1 MAKILSKI
9 RDISPQMSHKEGRD
23 HMRFC
28 ATGKK
33 HDFVNVTR
41 RELVDFMCEIDA
53 YEYYHEKLLS
63 TLEMIAEVVTEN
75 EPIDPERIN
84 KILENALLY
93 QRLPNKAA
101 AAKDHRPVFEQS
113 PQATS

>member
-1 MAKILSKI
+1 MKKILSKI
-9 RDISPQMSHKEGRD
+9 RDISPKMSHKEGRD

-33 HDFVNVTR
+33 QDFVNLTR
-41 RELVDFMCEIDA
+41 NEVIEFMCEIDA

-63 TLEMIAEVVTEN
+63 TLERIAEVVTEN

-84 KILENALLY
+84 KILEDALLY
-93 QRLPNKAA
+93 QTLPKKAELP
-101 AAKDHRPVFEQS
+101 KDHRPVFEQN